1 MNYLILIGPPAV
13 GKSTLA
19 NKLKDSLLNSK
30 IFSFDKE
37 FPLEIISQ
45 NEEGKNSKDYRK
57 EFIER
62 IRTQSN
68 DDFAFDW
75 IIIEDTCHLKSM
87 QKRYIQL
94 ELENEIKSKVIFL
107 YISARNDQISELK
120 RRNSNRAGS
129 PVKCEEIENIT
140 NSMNTSDFI
149 TTNFIKFN
157 FENVPETEELI
168 VKIKEALDNYKFR
181 CTEPSTST
189 SKDTPSDSNH
199 FNQLNLALNKEIS
212 RSFKESDGKAKGN
225 GTEISKQKKLFLL
238 KEREK
243 QRQSKN
249 QSSIEELIEEFR
261 IKYLH

>member
-107 YISARNDQISELK
+107 YISARNAQIYELK

-129 PVKCEEIENIT
+129 SVKCEEIENIT

-149 TTNFIKFN
+149 TTNFIEFN

-181 CTEPSTST
+181 CTESST

-225 GTEISKQKKLFLL
+225 GTEISKQNKLFLL
-238 KEREK
+238 KERQR

-249 QSSIEELIEEFR
+249 QSSI
-261 IKYLH
+261 